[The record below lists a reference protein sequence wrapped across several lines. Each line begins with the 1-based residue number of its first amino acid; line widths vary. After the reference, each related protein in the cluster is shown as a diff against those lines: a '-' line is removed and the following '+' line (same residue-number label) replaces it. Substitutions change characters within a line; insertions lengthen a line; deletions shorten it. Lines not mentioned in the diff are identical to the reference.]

1 MAVRRRSSRARG
13 KADSPIHDA
22 GRHRRRGL
30 ARSDRSA
37 VCHVS
42 DGRAIVYRS
51 SPGGLSRLFIR
62 TLDRLEPRPLGDA
75 SALVRTPFFSPDS
88 QWVGFFDGPALK
100 KVPVSGSPAV
110 TIGTVNGG
118 GFGASWSD
126 GGSIVFGGRREG
138 TGAATTLMT
147 IPASGGEPKTLE
159 TGDPGGDTVDTFPVV
174 LPYSRGV
181 LFRLNDPGRPT
192 SPEGRLMLL
201 DRASGERREL
211 VAAATG
217 ADFIAGRIVYAD
229 PQGQLYALPFDP
241 STLKALGPATA
252 LAEQVHAPTFGQA
265 MFSAAFSG
273 AIAFLPAL
281 EGANPEGDRSLVRV
295 DRQGREEPIAAP
307 PRAYAVTRLSR
318 TARGSRSMSETR
330 ATTSGSGPWIAG

>member
-1 MAVRRRSSRARG
+1 M
-13 KADSPIHDA
+13 
-22 GRHRRRGL
+22 
-30 ARSDRSA
+30 
-37 VCHVS
+37 
-42 DGRAIVYRS
+42 
-51 SPGGLSRLFIR
+51 
-62 TLDRLEPRPLGDA
+62 
-75 SALVRTPFFSPDS
+75 
-88 QWVGFFDGPALK
+88 
-100 KVPVSGSPAV
+100 
-110 TIGTVNGG
+110 
-118 GFGASWSD
+118 
-126 GGSIVFGGRREG
+126 FGGRREG

-252 LAEQVHAPTFGQA
+252 VAEQVHVPTVGQA

-307 PRAYAVTRLSR
+307 PRAYAVTRLSPDGTR
-318 TARGSRSMSETR
+318 IALDVRDGGKRHLDLVPGSRGDDAADQRPDARHGTR
-330 ATTSGSGPWIAG
+330 LDSRWSPDHLDVHT